1 MREKE
6 SLFFTEPTMVFETPS
21 VAAALRGAF
30 LIFSLLSMQNFLMAA
45 SQAAMTL
52 GIHCVQGGDERA
64 SVQ

>member
-6 SLFFTEPTMVFETPS
+6 SLFFTEPTMVFDTPS

-30 LIFSLLSMQNFLMAA
+30 LFFLFSMQNFLMAA